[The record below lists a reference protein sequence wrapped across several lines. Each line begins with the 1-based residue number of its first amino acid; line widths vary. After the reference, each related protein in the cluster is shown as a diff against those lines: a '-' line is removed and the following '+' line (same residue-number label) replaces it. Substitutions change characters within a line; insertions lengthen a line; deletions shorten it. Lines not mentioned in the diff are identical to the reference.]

1 MSPKIGLGGAGGAL
15 PYYPLL
21 RSLYMRA
28 RKQSQW
34 GPCATCATHARLSD
48 RQSKTGS
55 SATCAIPSSW
65 PQCRRTTVT
74 PIPATSRSGFLR
86 LPALLCGRSVCI
98 ADLLPNFW
106 HHSHIFVSRA
116 ESNTARGS
124 VLTVEQ
130 PRLPSGPLHC
140 SASEPGSSKLPG
152 NHRSRCSC
160 RRRPDWLSA
169 RWRRQHPSPRTSSL
183 PRLAPRPLCGN
194 QLGAL

>member
-1 MSPKIGLGGAGGAL
+1 MSPKLIRGNTPDRRDRRDYAL
-15 PYYPLL
+15 SAVRENILNGNYL
-21 RSLYMRA
+21 
-28 RKQSQW
+28 QSIIDTHVGHV
-34 GPCATCATHARLSD
+34 GPHGTTF
-48 RQSKTGS
+48 
-55 SATCAIPSSW
+55 SW

-74 PIPATSRSGFLR
+74 PIPATSRSGFVR
-86 LPALLCGRSVCI
+86 LPALPCGRSVCI

-106 HHSHIFVSRA
+106 HHSRIFISRA

-169 RWRRQHPSPRTSSL
+169 RQRRQHPSPRTSSL
-183 PRLAPRPLCGN
+183 PRLAPRPLCGI
-194 QLGAL
+194 QLKESPHEHR